1 MHTASL
7 QRALRALCLLG
18 IGLLNVCYSQDIAVY
33 IVMATGVL
41 FIVPSLFALISYPR
55 LRKSAPR
62 GVVVV
67 PVVSLGAALFGIV
80 LLAAPAAFVTAF
92 MYVMAGLLIAIGLWQ
107 MVNFVQLRRR
117 GMELL
122 GYEFV
127 VSLLTVAAGAVVLA
141 HPFTAAGVPFIIIGA
156 GCLCYALLEFWNAWL
171 QYKYEKT
178 HHVEDITPTAEAS
191 DDDATPEAEAEVVEA
206 EVVTPPTDTP

>member
-1 MHTASL
+1 MHTVSL
-7 QRALRALCLLG
+7 QRALRALCFLA

-41 FIVPSLFALISYPR
+41 FILPSLFALVSYPR

-67 PVVSLGAALFGIV
+67 PVVSLGAALFGVV
-80 LLAAPAAFVTAF
+80 LLVTPTTFVTAF

-107 MVNFVQLRRR
+107 MVNFFQLRRG

-171 QYKYEKT
+171 QYKYERT
-178 HHVEDITPTAEAS
+178 HHVEDVTPPAGEAS
-191 DDDATPEAEAEVVEA
+191 DTTAPEAEAEVVEA
-206 EVVTPPTDTP
+206 EVITPPTDAP